1 MKTSLPKDWNRAS
14 TWEVCEEHG
23 LLFFI
28 LCGCSEVNQTDNR
41 YTLLYGLTLFEPD
54 DRTPLCSVEEVADF
68 LLTHD
73 GGIITE
79 PDGAVLLEVEDR
91 EFVFCTDSEYKD
103 ELMREL
109 RKSEG
114 FEDRFGC
121 RFPAKTNKKRKGL

>member
-1 MKTSLPKDWNRAS
+1 M
-14 TWEVCEEHG
+14 
-23 LLFFI
+23 
-28 LCGCSEVNQTDNR
+28 
-41 YTLLYGLTLFEPD
+41 
-54 DRTPLCSVEEVADF
+54 ADF

-79 PDGAVLLEVEDR
+79 PDGAVLLEAEDR
-91 EFVFCTDSEYKD
+91 EFVSCTDSEYRD

-121 RFPAKTNKKRKGL
+121 RSPAKTNKNEKDGDKCRILTD

>member
-1 MKTSLPKDWNRAS
+1 M
-14 TWEVCEEHG
+14 
-23 LLFFI
+23 
-28 LCGCSEVNQTDNR
+28 NQTDNR
-41 YTLLYGLTLFEPD
+41 YKLLYGLSLFEPD
-54 DRTPLCSVEEVADF
+54 DRTPLYSVEEVADF

-79 PDGAVLLEVEDR
+79 PDGAVLLEVEDQ
-91 EFVFCTDSEYKD
+91 EFVSCTDTEYRD

-121 RFPAKTNKKRKGL
+121 RFPAKTNKKRKGR

>member
-1 MKTSLPKDWNRAS
+1 M
-14 TWEVCEEHG
+14 
-23 LLFFI
+23 
-28 LCGCSEVNQTDNR
+28 NQTDNR

-79 PDGAVLLEVEDR
+79 PEDR

-114 FEDRFGC
+114 FEDRFGY
-121 RFPAKTNKKRKGL
+121 RFPARTNKKRKGR

>member
-1 MKTSLPKDWNRAS
+1 M
-14 TWEVCEEHG
+14 
-23 LLFFI
+23 
-28 LCGCSEVNQTDNR
+28 NQTDNR
-41 YTLLYGLTLFEPD
+41 YKLLYGLTLFETD

-91 EFVFCTDSEYKD
+91 EFVSCTDSEYRD
-103 ELMREL
+103 ELMREM

-114 FEDRFGC
+114 FEDRFGY
-121 RFPAKTNKKRKGL
+121 RFPAMTNKKRKGR

>member
-1 MKTSLPKDWNRAS
+1 M
-14 TWEVCEEHG
+14 
-23 LLFFI
+23 
-28 LCGCSEVNQTDNR
+28 NQTDNR

-68 LLTHD
+68 LLTHY

-103 ELMREL
+103 ELMREM

-114 FEDRFGC
+114 FETGSDTAFPPEQTRNEKEGNKC
-121 RFPAKTNKKRKGL
+121 RILTD

>member
-1 MKTSLPKDWNRAS
+1 M
-14 TWEVCEEHG
+14 
-23 LLFFI
+23 
-28 LCGCSEVNQTDNR
+28 NQTDNR
-41 YTLLYGLTLFEPD
+41 YKLLYGLTLFEPD
-54 DRTPLCSVEEVADF
+54 DRTPLCSVEEVTDF

-114 FEDRFGC
+114 FEDRFGY
-121 RFPAKTNKKRKGL
+121 RFPARTNKKRKGR

>member
-1 MKTSLPKDWNRAS
+1 M
-14 TWEVCEEHG
+14 
-23 LLFFI
+23 
-28 LCGCSEVNQTDNR
+28 NQTDNR

-91 EFVFCTDSEYKD
+91 LGY
-103 ELMREL
+103 
-109 RKSEG
+109 
-114 FEDRFGC
+114 
-121 RFPAKTNKKRKGL
+121 RFPAKTNKKRKGR

>member
-1 MKTSLPKDWNRAS
+1 
-14 TWEVCEEHG
+14 
-23 LLFFI
+23 
-28 LCGCSEVNQTDNR
+28 VNQTDNR
-41 YTLLYGLTLFEPD
+41 YKLLYGLSLFETD
-54 DRTPLCSVEEVADF
+54 DRTPLYSVEEVADF

-91 EFVFCTDSEYKD
+91 EFVYYTDSEYRD

-114 FEDRFGC
+114 FEDRFGY
-121 RFPAKTNKKRKGL
+121 RFPAKTNKKRKGR

>member
-1 MKTSLPKDWNRAS
+1 M
-14 TWEVCEEHG
+14 
-23 LLFFI
+23 
-28 LCGCSEVNQTDNR
+28 NQTDNR
-41 YTLLYGLTLFEPD
+41 YKLLYGLSLFGPD

-79 PDGAVLLEVEDR
+79 PDGAVLL
-91 EFVFCTDSEYKD
+91 DSEYKD

-114 FEDRFGC
+114 FEDRFGY
-121 RFPAKTNKKRKGL
+121 RFPARTNKKRKGR